1 MRYPLLFQKSR
12 EDHLMASVPRK
23 TPGAAPAKRGRPA
36 GSGKDDRAPLDGKRS
51 RDQEVVEAAVKLFSE
66 KGYASTSVQD
76 LADELGMLKG
86 SLYYYID
93 TKETLLKR
101 IFENSHDEVS
111 EIAERHRS
119 QDGPA
124 LERLRAFLEE
134 YALWYATHLQRASL
148 FAREWRYASDELR
161 ALMGRQRKYYDTVLR
176 DFIVAAQEAGE
187 IDTDLDVRLATYF
200 VMSAVSSLPDWF
212 NPRGPQSARHVAAE
226 YARMS
231 VALLVSA

>member
-1 MRYPLLFQKSR
+1 
-12 EDHLMASVPRK
+12 MAAARK
-23 TPGAAPAKRGRPA
+23 TSGVGTPAKRGRPA
-36 GSGKDDRAPLDGKRS
+36 GSGKDNGTRSPLDGKRS
-51 RDQEVVEAAVKLFSE
+51 RDREVVEAAVRLFSE

-101 IFENSHDEVS
+101 IFEASHDEVS
-111 EIAERHRS
+111 EIAERHRAG
-119 QDGPA
+119 DAPP

-161 ALMGRQRKYYDTVLR
+161 QVMTKQRKYYDEVLR
-176 DFIVAAQEAGE
+176 HFILAAQETGE
-187 IDTDLDVRLATYF
+187 VRKDLDVRLATYF

-212 NPRGPQSARHVAAE
+212 NPRGQQTAEHVAAE
-226 YARMS
+226 YARMA
-231 VALLVSA
+231 VALLVSS